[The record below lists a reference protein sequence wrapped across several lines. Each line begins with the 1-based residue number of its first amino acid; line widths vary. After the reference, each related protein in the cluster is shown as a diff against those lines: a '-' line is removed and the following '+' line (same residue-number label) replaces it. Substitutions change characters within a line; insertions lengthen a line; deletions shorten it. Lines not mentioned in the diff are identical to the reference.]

1 MAMCS
6 SVSCFAI
13 QAIGILFARRLLK
26 RQYVQQPSRTDWDR
40 AGTYNLSRRL
50 RRTVLHNYNK
60 PYPGL
65 SS

>member
-13 QAIGILFARRLLK
+13 RAIGILFARQLLK
-26 RQYVQQPSRTDWDR
+26 RQYVQQPTRTDWDR
-40 AGTYNLSRRL
+40 AGTYNLRRRL

-65 SS
+65 SC